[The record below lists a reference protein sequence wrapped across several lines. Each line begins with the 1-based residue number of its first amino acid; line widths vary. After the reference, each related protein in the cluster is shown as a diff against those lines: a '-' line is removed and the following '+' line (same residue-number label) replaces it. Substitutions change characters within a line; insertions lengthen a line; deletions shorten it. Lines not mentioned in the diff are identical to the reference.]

1 MEFIFN
7 DGGRAAAGFKG
18 TTGDCVCRSIA
29 IAAERP
35 YKEVYD
41 TINEYAKKERT
52 GSRKRGKSSART
64 GVYPATIKNVMTH
77 YGFEWVPCMQIG
89 QGCTVHLRADELPK
103 GRLVVSLSKHNA
115 AVIDGVLNDTYDC
128 SRDGTRCVYGYF
140 IKRETRD
147 YTVIGNFVGN
157 TLQPFIKEIDSKI
170 DCLCYAATHAPT
182 ENEYCR
188 VVYKDGASKRVDITN
203 ASIKAIACRVLN
215 SI

>member
-1 MEFIFN
+1 MEFVFN
-7 DGGRAAAGFKG
+7 DGGREAAGFKG
-18 TTGDCVCRSIA
+18 VTGDCVCRSIA

-52 GSRKRGKSSART
+52 GRRKRGKSSART
-64 GVYPATIKNVMTH
+64 GVYPATIKKVMAH

-115 AVIDGVLNDTYDC
+115 AVIDGVLNDIYDC

-140 IKRETRD
+140 IKEA
-147 YTVIGNFVGN
+147 
-157 TLQPFIKEIDSKI
+157 KE
-170 DCLCYAATHAPT
+170 
-182 ENEYCR
+182 
-188 VVYKDGASKRVDITN
+188 
-203 ASIKAIACRVLN
+203 
-215 SI
+215 